1 MNIIG
6 KVTVLPR
13 LPQALRRL
21 EELAYNLY
29 WSWTPRAQDLFRE
42 LDARAWENS
51 QHNPVRTLLE
61 TPAARLEALSQDPDY
76 LARYRRVL
84 ADFDAY
90 MAAGSAGKGEV
101 WAAKHA
107 PELAPVAYFSMEY
120 GFHESLPIYS
130 GGLGVLAGDHC
141 KSASDLGL
149 PFTAV
154 GMLFRQGYF
163 THLLNKDGWQE
174 ERYDDLDLTT
184 LPLKPALTPSGEAAR
199 VQVDIMGR
207 AVQLQIW
214 KLAVGRIQAL
224 LLDSNVPENSEAD
237 RQLTARLYGGNQDLR
252 IQQYLLLG
260 IGGVRALR
268 ALNIPADV
276 YHMNEGHAALL
287 GLERMREYVEQG
299 LDFRSALEATAS
311 STLFT
316 THTPVAAGK
325 DAFSYEQM
333 DRAIGDWPA
342 RLGSSREEL
351 GAVRAGPLRPA
362 VRRPHRTHLFYDRVR
377 PAPQPRGQRRVRVA
391 RRGIAPDVEFS
402 ASGRAAARSSH
413 RPRYQWRAQPHLPG
427 TGLPRPL

>member
-42 LDARAWENS
+42 LDARAWETS

-163 THLLNKDGWQE
+163 TQLLNKDGWQE

-207 AVQLQIW
+207 AVQFRY
-214 KLAVGRIQAL
+214 G
-224 LLDSNVPENSEAD
+224 NS
-237 RQLTARLYGGNQDLR
+237 R
-252 IQQYLLLG
+252 
-260 IGGVRALR
+260 
-268 ALNIPADV
+268 
-276 YHMNEGHAALL
+276 
-287 GLERMREYVEQG
+287 
-299 LDFRSALEATAS
+299 
-311 STLFT
+311 
-316 THTPVAAGK
+316 
-325 DAFSYEQM
+325 
-333 DRAIGDWPA
+333 
-342 RLGSSREEL
+342 
-351 GAVRAGPLRPA
+351 
-362 VRRPHRTHLFYDRVR
+362 
-377 PAPQPRGQRRVRVA
+377 
-391 RRGIAPDVEFS
+391 
-402 ASGRAAARSSH
+402 
-413 RPRYQWRAQPHLPG
+413 
-427 TGLPRPL
+427 

>member
-1 MNIIG
+1 M
-6 KVTVLPR
+6 
-13 LPQALRRL
+13 
-21 EELAYNLY
+21 
-29 WSWTPRAQDLFRE
+29 
-42 LDARAWENS
+42 
-51 QHNPVRTLLE
+51 
-61 TPAARLEALSQDPDY
+61 
-76 LARYRRVL
+76 L

-163 THLLNKDGWQE
+163 TQLLNKDGWQE

-199 VQVDIMGR
+199 VQVDSMGR
-207 AVQLQIW
+207 AVQLQVW

-260 IGGVRALR
+260 IGGVR

-316 THTPVAAGK
+316 THTPVAAGN

-362 VRRPHRTHLFYDRVR
+362 VGRPHRTHL
-377 PAPQPRGQRRVRVA
+377 
-391 RRGIAPDVEFS
+391 I
-402 ASGRAAARSSH
+402 
-413 RPRYQWRAQPHLPG
+413 L
-427 TGLPRPL
+427 